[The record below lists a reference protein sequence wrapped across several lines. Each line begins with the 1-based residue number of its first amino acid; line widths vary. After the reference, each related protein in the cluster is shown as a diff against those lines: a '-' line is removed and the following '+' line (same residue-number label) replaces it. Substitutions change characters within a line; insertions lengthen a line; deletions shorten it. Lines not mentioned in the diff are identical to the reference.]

1 MNKKCRP
8 LEKEEYEKII
18 ETITFGFEDDKGKC
32 YPNKQIA
39 SVFVVQANTGLRI
52 GDTLSIRLCDFVKDG
67 NRYHFNNFREQKTKK
82 VRTFTISP
90 EIYTYMQTYALE
102 NGIKPDSKLFNISSR
117 GVSKH
122 LKRVCDYL
130 GYERVGSHS
139 FRKMYATEIYYKY
152 SGKDIALISNLLSH
166 SSIAITQRYIGV
178 TSENIEKALQNYV
191 RIPNLNQPELA
202 KTI

>member
-18 ETITFGFEDDKGKC
+18 ETITFGFEDEKGKC
-32 YPNKQIA
+32 YGRKQTA
-39 SVFVVQANTGLRI
+39 AVLVVQANTGLRI
-52 GDTLSIRLCDFVKDG
+52 GDLLSLRLCDIVKDG

-82 VRTFTISP
+82 IRTFTISP

-117 GVSKH
+117 GISKH

-130 GYERVGSHS
+130 GYERVGTHS
-139 FRKMYATEIYYKY
+139 FRKMYATEIYHI
-152 SGKDIALISNLLSH
+152 SGNDIALISSLLSH
-166 SSIAITQRYIGV
+166 SSIAITQKYIGV
-178 TSENIEKALQNYV
+178 TSENIEKALKTYV
-191 RIPNLNQPELA
+191 RIPNLNQPE
-202 KTI
+202 

>member
-18 ETITFGFEDDKGKC
+18 ETITFGFEDEKGKC
-32 YPNKQIA
+32 YSNKQIA
-39 SVFVVQANTGLRI
+39 SAFVVQANTGLRI
-52 GDTLSIRLCDFVKDG
+52 GDLLSLRLCDIVKDG

-82 VRTFTISP
+82 IRTFTISP

-117 GVSKH
+117 GISKH

-130 GYERVGSHS
+130 GYERVGTHS
-139 FRKMYATEIYYKY
+139 FRKMYATEIYHI
-152 SGKDIALISNLLSH
+152 SGNDIALVSILLAH
-166 SSIAITQRYIGV
+166 SSVAITQKYIGV
-178 TSENIEKALQNYV
+178 TSENIEKALKTYV
-191 RIPNLNQPELA
+191 RIPNLNQPE
-202 KTI
+202 